1 MEIFANNGKIS
12 LIYFL
17 EKRSFGKYKTLLFK
31 MGLYFFSVPLYVLCM
46 HIFKF
51 WKGLF
56 KMLCLYFTRNIREGV
71 KKKLDFLA
79 DMFAKL

>member
-17 EKRSFGKYKTLLFK
+17 EKRALGNIKPSFLKGGYI
-31 MGLYFFSVPLYVLCM
+31 FFSVPLYVLCM
-46 HIFKF
+46 YIFKI